1 MAMKTKVTELI
12 GSLEQFVQLPAGC
25 CELWHQMYQL
35 FNLTRPT
42 MKKLP
47 VIALALIGAAT
58 LAACGGRHYNE
69 PVTVVATPTVVASS
83 VYSYPSG
90 MAIIPAPGMYVETVA
105 VLRPGFGRVE
115 ARSPVMYTTGAP
127 TGLTRLTLRMDDGS
141 MQVVDSQGPSIGVG
155 ERVEIT
161 SERHIR
167 YPLAS
172 R

>member
-1 MAMKTKVTELI
+1 
-12 GSLEQFVQLPAGC
+12 
-25 CELWHQMYQL
+25 
-35 FNLTRPT
+35 

-47 VIALALIGAAT
+47 IVVLSLLGAAT

-69 PVTVVATPTVVASS
+69 PVSVAPAAAVYMTTPT
-83 VYSYPSG
+83 YYPSG
-90 MAIIPAPGMYVETVA
+90 VAVAPAPGMYVETVA

-115 ARSPVMYTTGAP
+115 SMTPVMYTNGASTGM
-127 TGLTRLTLRMDDGS
+127 RRISLRMDDGS
-141 MQVVDSQGPSIGVG
+141 WQVVDSTGPNISIG

-161 SERHIR
+161 SERYIR

>member
-1 MAMKTKVTELI
+1 
-12 GSLEQFVQLPAGC
+12 
-25 CELWHQMYQL
+25 
-35 FNLTRPT
+35 

-47 VIALALIGAAT
+47 IIALSLIGAAT

-69 PVTVVATPTVVASS
+69 PVSVAPMATTVYMTTPT
-83 VYSYPSG
+83 YYPSG
-90 MAIIPAPGMYVETVA
+90 VAIIPAPGMYVETVA

-115 ARSPVMYTTGAP
+115 AMSPVMYTNGASTGM
-127 TGLTRLTLRMDDGS
+127 RRVTLRMDDGS
-141 MQVVDSQGPSIGVG
+141 FQVVDSTGPNIAVG

-161 SERHIR
+161 SERYIR

>member
-1 MAMKTKVTELI
+1 
-12 GSLEQFVQLPAGC
+12 
-25 CELWHQMYQL
+25 
-35 FNLTRPT
+35 

-47 VIALALIGAAT
+47 VIALSLIGAAT

-69 PVTVVATPTVVASS
+69 PVSVAPVATTVYATPT
-83 VYSYPSG
+83 YYPSG
-90 MAIIPAPGMYVETVA
+90 VAVAPAPGMYVETVA

-115 ARSPVMYTTGAP
+115 AMTPVMYTTGAP
-127 TGLTRLTLRMDDGS
+127 TGMRRITLRMDDGS
-141 MQVVDSQGPSIGVG
+141 FQVVDSTGPNIAVG

-161 SERHIR
+161 SERYIR

>member
-1 MAMKTKVTELI
+1 
-12 GSLEQFVQLPAGC
+12 
-25 CELWHQMYQL
+25 
-35 FNLTRPT
+35 

-47 VIALALIGAAT
+47 IVLSLVAVAT

-69 PVTVVATPTVVASS
+69 PVSVAPDASAVVYTTTPT
-83 VYSYPSG
+83 YYPSG
-90 MAIIPAPGMYVETVA
+90 VAIIPAPGMYVETVA

-115 ARSPVMYTTGAP
+115 SMTPVMYTNGSSTGM
-127 TGLTRLTLRMDDGS
+127 RRVMLRMDDGS
-141 MQVVDSQGPSIGVG
+141 YQVVDSTGPNIGVG

-161 SERHIR
+161 SERYIR

>member
-1 MAMKTKVTELI
+1 
-12 GSLEQFVQLPAGC
+12 
-25 CELWHQMYQL
+25 
-35 FNLTRPT
+35 

-47 VIALALIGAAT
+47 IVVLSLVGAAT

-69 PVTVVATPTVVASS
+69 PVAVVAQPAVVASS
-83 VYSYPSG
+83 VYSYPAG
-90 MAIIPAPGMYVETVA
+90 VAVIAAPGAYVESVA

-115 ARSPVMYTTGAP
+115 AKTPVMYTTGAP
-127 TGLTRLTLRMDDGS
+127 TGMNRLTLRMDDGS
-141 MQVVDSQGPSIGVG
+141 LQVVDSRGPSINVG

-161 SERHIR
+161 SERYIR

>member
-1 MAMKTKVTELI
+1 
-12 GSLEQFVQLPAGC
+12 
-25 CELWHQMYQL
+25 
-35 FNLTRPT
+35 

-47 VIALALIGAAT
+47 IIALSLIGAAT

-69 PVTVVATPTVVASS
+69 PVSVAPVASTVYVTPT
-83 VYSYPSG
+83 YYPSG
-90 MAIIPAPGMYVETVA
+90 VAVIAAPGAYVESVA

-115 ARSPVMYTTGAP
+115 AATPVMYSTGAS
-127 TGLTRLTLRMDDGS
+127 TGMNRLTLRMDDGS
-141 MQVVDSQGPSIGVG
+141 MQVVDSRGPNINVG

-161 SERHIR
+161 SERYIR